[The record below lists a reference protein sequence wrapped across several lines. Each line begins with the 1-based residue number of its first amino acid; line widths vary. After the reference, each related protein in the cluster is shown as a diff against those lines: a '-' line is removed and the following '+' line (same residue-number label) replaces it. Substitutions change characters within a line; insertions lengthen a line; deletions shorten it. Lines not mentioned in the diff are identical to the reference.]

1 MERGM
6 DEPIHI
12 ANLQAIEKLYR
23 EFRRDPAKADPSL
36 KAFFAGMEFASSEKE
51 GGEDSLRIFRLIL
64 AYRQYG
70 HLMANVN
77 PLKEEKSKPSE
88 LELKTLGFSESDLN
102 TEFPTLGFL
111 PVPKGKLKE
120 IIQRLSSI
128 YAGRIGIEYMEL
140 DNLELEEWIQKR
152 VEPELDFGLTLDEKK
167 NILDYLNRAE
177 IFESFLHTKFVGQKR
192 FSLEGGESLIPLLWA
207 ILEEGSR
214 LNAEEFIFGMAHR
227 GRLNVLANI
236 LKKSYSVVFHEFE
249 SGNIPIVG
257 EGTSDVK
264 YHKGFVSTIDMDGRK
279 IFLQLAPNPSHLEAV
294 DPVVLGQVRAR
305 QEVKRDRSREKVV
318 PLLIHGDASFAG
330 QGIIYECMQLMN
342 LEGYTTG
349 GTIHIIINNQI
360 GFTTLP
366 VEGRSTRYAT
376 DIAKSFGCPVFHV
389 NGEDPES
396 CFWAAKMAMQIRQ
409 KFKRDVF
416 IDLICFR
423 KYGHN
428 EGDEP
433 AFTQPL
439 EYAEIRSKKPIREL
453 YAAELKEEGSIEE
466 SIAENLEKRFIDT
479 LHEAMEQAKKS
490 IKAPTAEEIHGE
502 EFSQEFEADLFLPV
516 KTSVGS
522 NTLHQIM
529 DAISL
534 PTGFHLHPKLI
545 KWMEERKEK
554 LQKDPYEKIIDWS
567 YAEFLAF
574 GSLLLDKVTIRLSG
588 QDCKRGTFS
597 QRHAVWIDQENA
609 SPYFP
614 LDHLKTDAAHF
625 EVYNSP
631 LSEFSVVGFEY
642 GFSLADPKAL
652 VLWEAQYGDFNNA
665 AQVIIDQFITSA
677 EQKWRRHSSLTLL
690 LPHGMEG
697 QGPEHS
703 SGRLERYLQLAA
715 QDNIQVVYPST
726 PAQYFHLL
734 RRQGLRKVRKPLV
747 IFTPKSLLRLPACT
761 SSLKELEEGEFQEFL
776 DDPRPSPTTNRLLL
790 CSGKIFYDLLEA
802 REREKIQGISI
813 LRVEQFYPLNVD
825 KFLKILAKYKGFKEC
840 YWVQEEPEN
849 MGSWSYLRPYFTE
862 NLKLSVKYIGRAASA
877 SPAVGSNI
885 RHKSEQEEIL
895 KLALR

>member
-1 MERGM
+1 M

-23 EFRRDPAKADPSL
+23 EYRRDPKKADPSL
-36 KAFFAGMEFASSEKE
+36 IPFFAGMEFASYEKE
-51 GGEDSLRIFRLIL
+51 KGEGEGSLRVFRLIL

-70 HLMANVN
+70 HLMAHVN
-77 PLKEEKSKPSE
+77 PLKETPSTPT
-88 LELKTLGFSESDLN
+88 LLSLKTLGFNESDLN
-102 TEFPTLGFL
+102 KEFSTLGFL
-111 PVPKGKLKE
+111 PAPYATLKE
-120 IIQRLSSI
+120 IIQKLSSI

-152 VEPELDFGLTLDEKK
+152 VEPRLDFALTLEEKK

-192 FSLEGGESLIPLLWA
+192 FSLEGGETLIPLLWGM
-207 ILEEGSR
+207 LEEGSK

-227 GRLNVLANI
+227 GRLNVLTNI
-236 LKKSYSVVFHEFE
+236 LKKSYAVVFHEFE
-249 SGNIPIVG
+249 SGNIPTVG

-264 YHKGFVSTIDMDGRK
+264 YHKGFVSTVNVDGK
-279 IFLQLAPNPSHLEAV
+279 ELFLQLAPNPSHLEAV

-305 QEVKRDRSREKVV
+305 QGVKQDASREKVV
-318 PLLIHGDASFAG
+318 PILIHGDASFAG

-366 VEGRSTRYAT
+366 KDARSTRYAT

-389 NGEDPES
+389 NAEDPES

-409 KFKRDVF
+409 KFKKDVF

-439 EYAEIRSKKPIREL
+439 EYEKIRSKKPIREL
-453 YAAELKEEGSIEE
+453 YAMQLKEEDSIEE
-466 SIAENLEKRFIDT
+466 SIAESLEKEFLAT
-479 LHEAMEQAKKS
+479 LHEAMEKAKTYIQTPS
-490 IKAPTAEEIHGE
+490 PAEIHGE
-502 EFSQEFEADLFLPV
+502 EFSQELEADLFLPV
-516 KTSVGS
+516 KTSVS
-522 NTLHQIM
+522 EKNLHEIM

-534 PTGFHLHPKLI
+534 PSGFHLHPKLI

-554 LQKDPYEKIIDWS
+554 LQKDPKEKIIDWS

-574 GSLLLDKVTIRLSG
+574 GSLLLDKVPIRLSG
-588 QDCKRGTFS
+588 QDCRRGTFS

-631 LSEFSVVGFEY
+631 LSEFSIVGFEY
-642 GFSLADPKAL
+642 GYSISNPKAL

-665 AQVIIDQFITSA
+665 AQVIIDQFISSA
-677 EQKWRRHSSLTLL
+677 EQKWRRHSSLSLL

-703 SGRLERYLQLAA
+703 SGRLERYLQLSA
-715 QDNIQVVYPST
+715 QNNIQVVYPST
-726 PAQYFHLL
+726 PAQYFHVL
-734 RRQGLRKVRKPLV
+734 RRQGLRKIKKPLV
-747 IFTPKSLLRLPACT
+747 LFTPKSLLRLPACT
-761 SSLKELEEGEFQEFL
+761 SSIKELETGQFEEFL
-776 DDPRPSPTTNRLLL
+776 DDPSPSSKTNRLLI

-802 REREKIQGISI
+802 RDKQKIPGISI
-813 LRVEQFYPLNVD
+813 LRVEQFYPFNTE
-825 KFLKILAKYKGFKEC
+825 KFIKILAKYKGFQEC
-840 YWVQEEPEN
+840 CWVQEEPEN
-849 MGSWSYLRPYFTE
+849 MGSWTYLRPYL
-862 NLKLSVKYIGRAASA
+862 NQILKIPVRYIGRLSSA
-877 SPAVGSNI
+877 SPAAGSQI
-885 RHKSEQEEIL
+885 RHKAEQEEIL

>member
-1 MERGM
+1 M

-23 EFRRDPAKADPSL
+23 EYRRDPKKADPSL
-36 KAFFAGMEFASSEKE
+36 LPFFAGMEFASYEKE
-51 GGEDSLRIFRLIL
+51 KGEEEGSLRIFRLIL

-70 HLMANVN
+70 HLMAHVN
-77 PLKEEKSKPSE
+77 PLKDTSSTPVE
-88 LELKTLGFSESDLN
+88 LALKTLGFSESDLN
-102 TEFPTLGFL
+102 KEFSTLGFL
-111 PVPKGKLKE
+111 PAPSACLKE
-120 IIQRLSSI
+120 IIQKLSSI

-140 DNLELEEWIQKR
+140 DNLELEEWIQKK
-152 VEPELDFGLTLDEKK
+152 VEPELDFALTLEEKK
-167 NILDYLNRAE
+167 IILDYLNRAE

-192 FSLEGGESLIPLLWA
+192 FSLEGGETLIPLLWA
-207 ILEEGSR
+207 MLEEGNK
-214 LNAEEFIFGMAHR
+214 LNAEEFVFGMAHR
-227 GRLNVLANI
+227 GRLNVLTNI

-264 YHKGFVSTIDMDGRK
+264 YHKGFVSTVNVDGK
-279 IFLQLAPNPSHLEAV
+279 ELFLQLAPNPSHLEAV

-305 QEVKRDRSREKVV
+305 QGVKQDGSREKVV
-318 PLLIHGDASFAG
+318 PILIHGDASFAG

-366 VEGRSTRYAT
+366 EDARSTRYAT

-389 NGEDPES
+389 NAEDPES
-396 CFWAAKMAMQIRQ
+396 CYWAAKMAMQIRQ
-409 KFKRDVF
+409 KFKKDVF

-439 EYAEIRSKKPIREL
+439 EYQKIRSKKPIREL
-453 YAAELKEEGSIEE
+453 YAMELKEKDSLEGSIAE
-466 SIAENLEKRFIDT
+466 SLEKEFLAT
-479 LHEAMEQAKKS
+479 LHEAMEKAKTYIQTPS
-490 IKAPTAEEIHGE
+490 SAEIHGE
-502 EFSQEFEADLFLPV
+502 EFSQELEADLFHPV
-516 KTSVGS
+516 KTSVS
-522 NTLHQIM
+522 NNNLHKIM

-534 PTGFHLHPKLI
+534 PAGFHLHPKLI

-554 LQKDPYEKIIDWS
+554 LQKDPKEKIIDWS

-574 GSLLLDKVTIRLSG
+574 GSLLLDQVPIRLSG
-588 QDCKRGTFS
+588 QDCRRGTFS

-631 LSEFSVVGFEY
+631 LSEFSVLGYEY
-642 GFSLADPKAL
+642 GYSVSDPKAL

-665 AQVIIDQFITSA
+665 AQVIIDQFISSA

-703 SGRLERYLQLAA
+703 SGRLERYLQLSA
-715 QDNIQVVYPST
+715 QNNIQVVYPST
-726 PAQYFHLL
+726 PAQYFHVL
-734 RRQGLRKVRKPLV
+734 RRQGLRKIKKPL
-747 IFTPKSLLRLPACT
+747 ILFTPKSLLRLPACT
-761 SSLKELEEGEFQEFL
+761 SSIKELETGQFEEFL
-776 DDPRPSPTTNRLLL
+776 DDPVPSPKTNRLLI

-802 REREKIQGISI
+802 REKEKSLGVSI
-813 LRVEQFYPLNVD
+813 LRVEQFYPFNEE
-825 KFLKILAKYKGFKEC
+825 KFIKILAKYKGFQEC
-840 YWVQEEPEN
+840 CWVQEEPEN
-849 MGSWSYLRPYFTE
+849 MGSWTFMRPYLTKL
-862 NLKLSVKYIGRAASA
+862 LKTPVRYIGRPVSA
-877 SPAVGSNI
+877 SPAAGSQI
-885 RHKSEQEEIL
+885 RHKAEQDEIL